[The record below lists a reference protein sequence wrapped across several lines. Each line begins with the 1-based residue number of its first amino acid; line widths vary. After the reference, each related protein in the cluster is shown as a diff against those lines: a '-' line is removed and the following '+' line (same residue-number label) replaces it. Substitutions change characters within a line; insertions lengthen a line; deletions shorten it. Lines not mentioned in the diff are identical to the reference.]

1 MDTGTNGSLPRVAVV
16 GAGLWGR
23 NHVRNYAEIGVLEA
37 VVDQN
42 ASTAEELGARH
53 GVRALGF
60 DAALAHPAIEAFV
73 FALPPSQNFPLG
85 QRVLEAGK
93 HLFVEKPMTMTIAEG
108 EELCRLADRLD
119 RRLMVGHILQYHPA
133 YIALRRLV
141 EAGELGRL
149 RSIVSTRMDIG
160 RIRREEDALWALAP
174 HDVSMILGLVNAEP
188 DSVTGQGGYYTHPTI
203 ADVTDVHLAFPGG
216 TEAWI
221 RSSWLHPFKEQK
233 LAVIGERSMAVFDD
247 REPWER
253 KLLVYPHRISD
264 RNGVPFAERAEPEPV
279 ALEQGEP
286 LRQECLHFL
295 DCIRTGARP
304 VSDGWE
310 GLRVLKVLER
320 ASAALRTGL
329 ESKTRSV

>member
-1 MDTGTNGSLPRVAVV
+1 MSEARGEGRLPRVAVV

-23 NHVRNYAEIGVLEA
+23 NHVRNYAELGALEA

-42 ASTAEELGARH
+42 AGVAAELAAKH
-53 GVRALGF
+53 DVRAMSF
-60 DAALAHPAIEAFV
+60 DDALVDPGIDAFV
-73 FALPPSQNFPLG
+73 FALPPSQNYPLG
-85 QRVLEAGK
+85 RRALEAGK
-93 HLFVEKPMTMTIAEG
+93 HLFVEKPMTMTVAEG

-133 YIALRRLV
+133 FIALRGLV
-141 EAGELGRL
+141 EAGRLGRL
-149 RSIVSTRMDIG
+149 LSLVSTRLDIG

-174 HDVSMILGLVNAEP
+174 HDVSMILALVGAEP
-188 DSVTGQGGYYTHPTI
+188 ETVTARGGYYTHPTI
-203 ADVTDVHLAFPGG
+203 ADVTDLRLAFPGG
-216 TEAWI
+216 TGAEI

-233 LAVIGERSMAVFDD
+233 LAVIGESGMAVFDD

-253 KLLVYPHRISD
+253 KLQLYPHRIVE

-279 ALEQGEP
+279 PVAQGEP

-295 DCIRTGARP
+295 DCVRTGARP

-320 ASAALRTGL
+320 ASAAL
-329 ESKTRSV
+329 S

>member
-1 MDTGTNGSLPRVAVV
+1 MSDTGEGRLPRVAVV

-23 NHVRNYAEIGVLEA
+23 NHVRNYAEIGALEA

-42 ASTAEELGARH
+42 EAVASELACKHAARA
-53 GVRALGF
+53 VSF
-60 DAALAHPAIEAFV
+60 DAALADPAIDALV

-85 QRVLEAGK
+85 KRVLEAGK
-93 HLFVEKPMTMTIAEG
+93 HLFVEKPMTMTVAEG

-133 YIALRRLV
+133 FIALRRLV
-141 EAGELGRL
+141 EAGRFGRL
-149 RSIVSTRMDIG
+149 LSLVSTRLDIG

-174 HDVSMILGLVNAEP
+174 HDVSMVLALVGAEP
-188 DSVTGQGGYYTHPTI
+188 ETVSARGGYYTHPTI
-203 ADVTDVHLAFPGG
+203 ADVTDLHLGFPGG
-216 TEAWI
+216 AEAEI

-233 LAVIGERSMAVFDD
+233 LAVIGEAGMAVFDD
-247 REPWER
+247 REAWDR
-253 KLLVYPHRISD
+253 KLLVYPHRIAD

-279 ALEQGEP
+279 RLEQGEP

-295 DCIRTGARP
+295 DCVRTGARP
-304 VSDGWE
+304 ASDGWE

-320 ASAALRTGL
+320 ASAALG
-329 ESKTRSV
+329 

>member
-1 MDTGTNGSLPRVAVV
+1 MSDTGEGRLPRVAVV

-23 NHVRNYAEIGVLEA
+23 NHVRNYAEIGALEA

-42 ASTAEELGARH
+42 EAVASELAGKHAA
-53 GVRALGF
+53 RALTF
-60 DAALAHPAIEAFV
+60 DAGLADPQIDAFV

-85 QRVLEAGK
+85 KRVLEAGK
-93 HLFVEKPMTMTIAEG
+93 HLFVEKPMTMTVAEG

-133 YIALRRLV
+133 FIALRRFV
-141 EAGELGRL
+141 EGGRFGRL
-149 RSIVSTRMDIG
+149 LSLVSTRLDIG

-174 HDVSMILGLVNAEP
+174 HDVSMVLALVGAEP
-188 DSVTGQGGYYTHPTI
+188 ETVSARGGYYTHPAI
-203 ADVTDVHLAFPGG
+203 ADVTDLHLGFPGG
-216 TEAWI
+216 AEAEI

-233 LAVIGERSMAVFDD
+233 LAVIGEAGMAVFDD
-247 REPWER
+247 REAWDR
-253 KLLVYPHRISD
+253 KLLVYPHRIAD

-279 ALEQGEP
+279 RLEQGEP

-295 DCIRTGARP
+295 HCVRTGARP

-320 ASAALRTGL
+320 ASAALG
-329 ESKTRSV
+329 